1 MKAPNITHF
10 KAQVIQRELTNHTE
24 MLTNDLRAVGLL
36 KGHTISLRKVD
47 VGCLSQGC

>member
-10 KAQVIQRELTNHTE
+10 KAQVIQRELNHTE

-36 KGHTISLRKVD
+36 KGHTISLGKVD
-47 VGCLSQGC
+47 VGCLSQG